1 LTSHRRLVVNAN
13 IQSITVLCFANI
25 YLFSTFFLLPMKT
38 DFLLVLS
45 FGFRVMSCELWW
57 NKTCFH
63 ICLASCGFNLRD
75 ECLSCS

>member
-45 FGFRVMSCELWW
+45 FGFRVMSWVVVKQSVFPYLFGLVW
-57 NKTCFH
+57 
-63 ICLASCGFNLRD
+63 L
-75 ECLSCS
+75 

>member
-45 FGFRVMSCELWW
+45 FGF
-57 NKTCFH
+57 
-63 ICLASCGFNLRD
+63 
-75 ECLSCS
+75 